1 MTFGVLVIS
10 HAICG
15 SISTKILQG
24 ISGGLLQCEGGTL
37 NLNLKSMLYNM
48 CRNHLREGI
57 AEATRVDA

>member
-1 MTFGVLVIS
+1 
-10 HAICG
+10 
-15 SISTKILQG
+15 
-24 ISGGLLQCEGGTL
+24 LLQCEGGTL